1 MNPNRFCEN
10 VAAGC
15 RDFLPA
21 PGNET
26 AMSASDRPGD
36 DEGFVLES
44 IRRVLAGD
52 VEAFAG
58 VVNAHRH
65 LIAADLARRLPAQD
79 VPEVAQDVFLRAFR
93 SLPNYRGEAPFRIW
107 ILRIA
112 RHAALDFWR
121 KKYRRRD
128 LLHADL
134 DEAGLRNVEAVQQE
148 RLAEQAT
155 DRDVQAAARE
165 WLAAALVRLSPDDR
179 AVITLVELE
188 ERSMEDAAR
197 RLGCG
202 LSAVKVRAFRA
213 RRRLKKILEDVRPGK
228 DGNR

>member
-1 MNPNRFCEN
+1 MNQASFCDI

-21 PGNET
+21 PGPKT
-26 AMSASDRPGD
+26 MSADDRPGD
-36 DEGFVLES
+36 DERFGLES
-44 IRRVLAGD
+44 VRRVLDGD

-58 VVNAHRH
+58 IVNAYRH

-93 SLPNYRGEAPFRIW
+93 SLPNFRGEAPFRIW
-107 ILRIA
+107 LLRIA

-155 DRDVQAAARE
+155 DRDAREDARE
-165 WLAAALVRLSPDDR
+165 WLEAALVRLSPDDR
-179 AVITLVELE
+179 AVIALVELE

-213 RRRLKKILEDVRPGK
+213 RRRLKKALEDVRPGK
-228 DGNR
+228 ETNR

>member
-1 MNPNRFCEN
+1 MNQAPFCDN

-15 RDFLPA
+15 RDVLPV
-21 PGNET
+21 PGT
-26 AMSASDRPGD
+26 KTMSEIGTSSD
-36 DEGFVLES
+36 DERFVLES
-44 IRRVLAGD
+44 IRRVLDGD

-58 VVNAHRH
+58 VVNAHRR
-65 LIAADLARRLPAQD
+65 LIAADLSRRLPPQD

-155 DRDVQAAARE
+155 DRDARETARE
-165 WLAAALVRLSPDDR
+165 WLEAALVRLSPDDR
-179 AVITLVELE
+179 AVIALVELE

-213 RRRLKKILEDVRPGK
+213 RRRLKLALEDVRPGK
-228 DGNR
+228 EANR

>member
-1 MNPNRFCEN
+1 MNQAPFCDN

-15 RDFLPA
+15 RDFLPV
-21 PGNET
+21 PGT
-26 AMSASDRPGD
+26 KTMSEIGTSCD
-36 DEGFVLES
+36 DERFVLES
-44 IRRVLAGD
+44 IRRVLDGD

-58 VVNAHRH
+58 VVNAHRR
-65 LIAADLARRLPAQD
+65 LIAADLARRLPPQD

-148 RLAEQAT
+148 RLAELAT
-155 DRDVQAAARE
+155 DRDARETARE
-165 WLAAALVRLSPDDR
+165 WLEAALVRLSPDDR
-179 AVITLVELE
+179 AVITMVEIE

-213 RRRLKKILEDVRPGK
+213 RRRLKKALEDVRPGK
-228 DGNR
+228 DENR